1 MLRSFVAFALLCLA
15 VPGLGQTPPATPPT
29 PAPAPAT
36 TRVVLH
42 TAQGNIV
49 LAVETERAPVTSR
62 NFLRYVDQRRLDGVD
77 FYRAMNVGP
86 DAGLIQSG
94 VRDPRRLFPPIAHE
108 PTSQTGLSHIDG
120 ALAMARAAPGTAQSD
135 FYVVVGDLTSLDAR
149 AGDPGY
155 AVFGRVVEGMDVVR
169 RILASPKSPTEGADI
184 GMQGQILSPKIR
196 IITARRAPSSR
207 P

>member
-1 MLRSFVAFALLCLA
+1 MLRSFVAFALLF
-15 VPGLGQTPPATPPT
+15 PAMPAFAQ
-29 PAPAPAT
+29 APAAAPTAPTAAT
-36 TRVVLH
+36 VRVVLQ
-42 TAQGNIV
+42 TAEGNIV
-49 LAVETERAPVTSR
+49 LAVETGRAPVTGR

-77 FYRAMNVGP
+77 FYRAMTVGP

-108 PTSQTGLSHIDG
+108 PTSLTGLSHTDG
-120 ALAMARAAPGTAQSD
+120 AVAMARAAPGTARSD
-135 FYVVVGDLTSLDAR
+135 FYIVVGDLTSLDAR
-149 AGDPGY
+149 VGDPGY

-196 IITARRAPSSR
+196 IVSARRAPAA

>member
-15 VPGLGQTPPATPPT
+15 VPALGQTPPVPAPAAPT
-29 PAPAPAT
+29 PATA
-36 TRVVLH
+36 RVVLQ
-42 TAQGNIV
+42 TAQGNIII
-49 LAVETERAPVTSR
+49 AVETERAPVTSR

-77 FYRAMNVGP
+77 FYRAMTVGP

-120 ALAMARAAPGTAQSD
+120 AVAMARGAPGTARSD
-135 FYVVVGDLTSLDAR
+135 FYIVVGDLTSLDAR

-155 AVFGRVVEGMDVVR
+155 AVFGRVIEGMDVVR

-196 IITARRAPSSR
+196 IVTARRAPAGS
-207 P
+207 

>member
-1 MLRSFVAFALLCLA
+1 MLRSFVAFALLCFA
-15 VPGLGQTPPATPPT
+15 IPASAQPPAAPT
-29 PAPAPAT
+29 PAT
-36 TRVVLH
+36 VRVVLQ

-62 NFLRYVDQRRLDGVD
+62 NFLRYVDQRRLDGVN
-77 FYRAMNVGP
+77 FYRAMTVGS
-86 DAGLIQSG
+86 DAGLIQAG
-94 VRDPRRLFPPIAHE
+94 IRDPRRLFPSIAHE
-108 PTSQTGLSHIDG
+108 PTSLTGLSHTDG
-120 ALAMARAAPGTAQSD
+120 ALAMARAAPGTARSD
-135 FYVVVGDLTSLDAR
+135 FYIVVGDLTSLDAR

-184 GMQGQILSPKIR
+184 GMQGQILAPQVR
-196 IITARRAPSSR
+196 IVTARRAPAA